1 MKKRF
6 ILISGIAAV
15 ATLSVTSLA
24 VARGQTVFADPVAPR
39 NYIATMD
46 SNNQLMVYKNDYFF
60 QLHGG
65 EEYGLFFVDGPSN
78 QEEFSIDPNSDFAFS
93 VTITGEDYFGFTME
107 DLTLDERSKN
117 GYWDVKVDGKTKTV
131 RGFPGANQVTIVYE
145 VPDGGFPLSRTA
157 DSNNTRWNFVSSTHV
172 GNRYTDTYTIKET
185 LPEVSRL
192 DFLFTRPYTEDNK
205 TVAHTYNVYSFTLYY
220 TC

>member
-1 MKKRF
+1 MKKKF

-39 NYIATMD
+39 NYIATID
-46 SNNQLMVYKNDYFF
+46 KNNQVMTYQNDYFF

-65 EEYGLFFVDGPSN
+65 EEYGYFVKKEYSATCNLSVDPNGDYG
-78 QEEFSIDPNSDFAFS
+78 FSITMA
-93 VTITGEDYFGFTME
+93 GEDYFGFSME

-117 GYWDVKVDGKTKTV
+117 GFWDVKVDGKTKTI
-131 RGFPGANQVTIVYE
+131 RGFPGAYQAIIVYDA
-145 VPDGGFPLSRTA
+145 PADGFPLSRTA
-157 DSNNTRWNFVSSTHV
+157 DSNSSRWNFVDSTHS
-172 GNRYTDTYTIKET
+172 GNRYTDIYRIKDN
-185 LPEVSRL
+185 PPAARM
-192 DFLFTRPYTEDNK
+192 DFLFTRPYTEENK
-205 TVAHTYNVYSFTLYY
+205 DQVHTYNILSLSIYY